1 MSILFSRQCEYAI
14 RGVLYLALK
23 KPGELTSIKDLSD
36 RLEVPYYF
44 LGKILQS
51 LVAKGMLD
59 SQRGPKGGFTLAVSP
74 DKITLYKIIEAI
86 DGPDFAEKCVLGF
99 PECSGTNPCS
109 VHDRWGKIRENIV
122 SMTNQKNVAQM
133 ARDMKKPEYRLP

>member
-14 RGVLYLALK
+14 RGILYLALK
-23 KPGELTSIKDLSD
+23 KPGELTSIKDLSE

-51 LVAKGMLD
+51 LVVKGMLD
-59 SQRGPKGGFTLAVSP
+59 SQRGPKGGFTLAIP
-74 DKITLYKIIEAI
+74 ANKITLYSIIEAI

-99 PECSGTNPCS
+99 PDCSGKNPCA
-109 VHDRWGKIRENIV
+109 VHDRWGKIRDNIV
-122 SMTNQKNVAQM
+122 TMTNQKNVAQM

>member
-23 KPGELTSIKDLSD
+23 KPGEWTSIKDLSE
-36 RLEVPYYF
+36 RLDVPYYF

-51 LVAKGMLD
+51 LVAKGMLE
-59 SQRGPKGGFTLAVSP
+59 SQRGPKGGFTLALSA

-99 PECSGTNPCS
+99 PECSGKNPCA
-109 VHDRWGKIRENIV
+109 VHDRWGKIREDIV
-122 SMTNQKNVAQM
+122 HMTTQKNVAQM